1 MNIFDKIKL
10 ADIGYKLYERRSF
23 FMKNWQTTLAG
34 IIGALAIWLPQ
45 VQTAMQSGKV
55 DWGQLILGLAVL
67 LMGAFAKVFNV
78 TGGTVAQNEGT
89 TTPASK

>member
-10 ADIGYKLYERRSF
+10 ADIVYKLYERRSF
-23 FMKNWQTTLAG
+23 LMKNYKTTLAG
-34 IIGALAIWLPQ
+34 IVGALAIWLPQ
-45 VQTAMQSGKV
+45 LQIAMKTGKP

-67 LMGAFAKVFNV
+67 LFGALAKDFNV
-78 TGGTVAQNEGT
+78 TGGTVAQDKGT